1 MREGNI
7 MNDWIATLRNRLRH
21 ETAVVRVVIAGVSGS
36 APREAGACML
46 VGEREGAPVLSG
58 SIGGGHLEWRAM
70 SVARCMLAS
79 NVSGATRLDRLSLGA
94 TLGQCCGGAVDL
106 WFERF
111 DAADADDRTLLDAA
125 HAASRRGAA
134 VLETVISSDANAGAA
149 GKPLRRV
156 RVRVPECTP
165 RIIMS
170 QMDSRESGM
179 LSERI
184 DPVVTPLWLFGAG
197 HVGAAL
203 VNVLSVLPV
212 RITWV
217 DSREEQFSALH
228 TLPANVTV
236 LVADDPAGEVVDAP
250 PGACFLVMTHSHDMD
265 DDICRAIMDRGDSA
279 WAGLIGSKSKAAK
292 FAHRWER
299 QGYRREEIARITC
312 PIGVPGIAG
321 KLPAAIAIAV
331 AAQVLQVMEARAA
344 AVHEKGESA
353 GAGRLLNAV
362 LDAVHDTAPTAL
374 SASPRAS
381 RNAANA

>member
-1 MREGNI
+1 
-7 MNDWIATLRNRLRH
+7 MNDWIATLRNRLRS
-21 ETAVVRVVIAGVSGS
+21 ETAVVRVVIAGVAGS

-46 VGEREGAPVLSG
+46 VGERDGAPLLSG

-70 SVARCMLAS
+70 AVARCMLAS
-79 NVSGATRLDRLSLGA
+79 NAIGSTRFDRLSLGA

-111 DAADADDRTLLDAA
+111 DAASADDCTLLDAA
-125 HAASRRGAA
+125 YAASRRGAA
-134 VLETVISSDANAGAA
+134 VLETVIDSGANGCAS

-156 RVRVPECTP
+156 RARVSERTP

-170 QMDSRESGM
+170 PMDSRKSGM
-179 LSERI
+179 LSERL
-184 DPVVTPLWLFGAG
+184 DPVITPLWLFGAG

-203 VNVLSVLPV
+203 VNVLSALPV

-217 DSREEQFSALH
+217 DSREEQFLAVSP
-228 TLPANVTV
+228 LPANVTA
-236 LVADDPAGEVVDAP
+236 LVTDDPAAEVVDAP

-265 DDICRAIMDRGDSA
+265 DDICRGIMDRGDSA

-292 FAHRWER
+292 FIHRWER
-299 QGYRREEIARITC
+299 HGYQREEIARITC

-344 AVHEKGESA
+344 AARDKSDSA
-353 GAGRLLNAV
+353 YAGRLFDAT
-362 LDAVHDTAPTAL
+362 LDSTPSAL
-374 SASPRAS
+374 SVAS
-381 RNAANA
+381 RARQNVANA